1 MLQKRSYLVKVAI
14 ALLAATVPFYAHA
27 QDWKTEKKINVLF
40 GGTQLLVHGFNY
52 ETNYVS
58 KRLIVDF
65 SHGVSLLF
73 KEGTVPTELKKQGV
87 EVHMPWTIG
96 AGVGYRLTE
105 WLTIRVEPK
114 WHRFE
119 FYYENGQLPQHQI
132 TAYNTFTLGVGVY
145 GSYQPFKKKEN
156 FLKGIMIAP
165 SIRYWP
171 TVLSTAKENNYSY
184 YNQSTGATE
193 VIKTYGPGIA
203 LTSLILNVSFGYTFK
218 IKKKK

>member
-1 MLQKRSYLVKVAI
+1 MSQKKSHLAKAAI
-14 ALLAATVPFYAHA
+14 ALLVAVTSFNAHA

-52 ETNYVS
+52 EFNYVNR
-58 KRLIVDF
+58 RLIVDF

-73 KEGTVPTELKKQGV
+73 KDGTVPNELRTQGV
-87 EVHMPWTIG
+87 EVRMPWTIG
-96 AGVGYRLTE
+96 GGVGYRLTE
-105 WLTIRVEPK
+105 WVNIRVEPK

-119 FYYENGQLPQHQI
+119 FYYENGQPGDQI
-132 TAYNTFTLGVGVY
+132 ATYNTFTLGVGVY

-171 TVLSTAKENNYSY
+171 TLSASKENNFSY
-184 YNQSTGATE
+184 YNQSTGSNEA
-193 VIKTYGPGIA
+193 IKTYGPGIG
-203 LTSLILNVSFGYTFK
+203 LTALILNVSFGYTFQ
-218 IKKKK
+218 IEKKK